1 MYKSA
6 IFNDPCL
13 MGIVDQVEAVSGLLD
28 QNCDDDLDHSAVANS
43 GHHSFWKYLKA
54 FEYPATSNTAKL
66 VVHAA

>member
-1 MYKSA
+1 
-6 IFNDPCL
+6 

-43 GHHSFWKYLKA
+43 GRHSFWKYLKA

-66 VVHAA
+66 VVYAA